1 MENKTAD
8 LTQQPVHNKRWL
20 IMVAVFIAT
29 FMTSVE
35 VTIVTTAL
43 PAIISEL
50 HGLAFQSWIMSAYLL
65 TTAVTTPIYGK
76 LADSMGR
83 RNVFLWGVIVFTG
96 GSFLSGLSPSI
107 LILVVAR
114 GIQGIGAGAVMP
126 LTFTIIADNFSF
138 KQRANVL
145 AFNNTA
151 WGLSALVGP
160 LIGGF
165 LVDRLSWHWVF
176 FVNVP
181 LGILVIALV
190 LFGYHERKAFNSR
203 LTIDWLGIVWLAIGL
218 VGLLLA
224 IQLLDTQPLY
234 AAVLLVIAVFGVWQ
248 LVVQEHRFS
257 DPLLSPAMF
266 RSPTFSIQIV
276 TATILSGVLI
286 GYQVYFPIWLQS
298 LYHVS
303 ATTAGLVVTSSSIMW
318 LIASFF
324 VGPLIAKFVPKR
336 IAISLIGIMLVG
348 YFCLIFAGRSFP
360 VWAFYVIAMLNGT
373 GMEIVISMNT
383 VLSQH
388 LVAPNMVGSA
398 TSILTLGRSLGQT
411 VMAGLY
417 GAILNLVI
425 RLNLHDGIH
434 FSQVNGVISSSQQ
447 TVVVHHLMIDQIILH
462 GLHGVFISVVIILIL
477 VIVINW
483 LDPNRKI
490 IQ

>member
-83 RNVFLWGVIVFTG
+83 RNVFLWGGIVFTG

-160 LIGGF
+160 
-165 LVDRLSWHWVF
+165 
-176 FVNVP
+176 
-181 LGILVIALV
+181 
-190 LFGYHERKAFNSR
+190 
-203 LTIDWLGIVWLAIGL
+203 
-218 VGLLLA
+218 
-224 IQLLDTQPLY
+224 
-234 AAVLLVIAVFGVWQ
+234 
-248 LVVQEHRFS
+248 
-257 DPLLSPAMF
+257 
-266 RSPTFSIQIV
+266 
-276 TATILSGVLI
+276 
-286 GYQVYFPIWLQS
+286 
-298 LYHVS
+298 
-303 ATTAGLVVTSSSIMW
+303 
-318 LIASFF
+318 
-324 VGPLIAKFVPKR
+324 
-336 IAISLIGIMLVG
+336 
-348 YFCLIFAGRSFP
+348 
-360 VWAFYVIAMLNGT
+360 
-373 GMEIVISMNT
+373 
-383 VLSQH
+383 
-388 LVAPNMVGSA
+388 
-398 TSILTLGRSLGQT
+398 
-411 VMAGLY
+411 
-417 GAILNLVI
+417 
-425 RLNLHDGIH
+425 
-434 FSQVNGVISSSQQ
+434 
-447 TVVVHHLMIDQIILH
+447 
-462 GLHGVFISVVIILIL
+462 
-477 VIVINW
+477 
-483 LDPNRKI
+483 
-490 IQ
+490 